1 MRSAVSL
8 LASLALTSVVVTAQD
23 AVVVPPPS
31 NVSLHA
37 TAVDSARELTAA
49 VTQVEPFASA
59 DFDIFVLSA
68 YWWPGHCR
76 VSPDIPKCKPA
87 AMPKQW
93 KEKLVVHGL
102 WPSYSDA
109 FKRKNNIDAKAQ
121 GPIGGEQPC
130 TGKAYDN
137 QLVPKPPTDDLVF
150 PGAGVSNKNVD
161 FYKYQWEKHGVCAQI
176 SQENYFAQAVE
187 TARLASKAMP
197 QKMPAT
203 ATVSELQKMFGAQ
216 AQLTCHRDR
225 ATNAVYLW
233 FVNFCF
239 KRKGLP
245 GGPVDCPSTPATCSG
260 TVTL

>member
-1 MRSAVSL
+1 MW
-8 LASLALTSVVVTAQD
+8 ASFALALHSAALLLCAVTAD
-23 AVVVPPPS
+23 ATFQGSVPH
-31 NVSLHA
+31 N
-37 TAVDSARELTAA
+37 DSITVFKNARELAA
-49 VTQVEPFASA
+49 DAAQADPFKSA

-76 VSPDIPKCKPA
+76 VSSDIAKCAPS

-102 WPSYSDA
+102 WPSYSDT
-109 FKRKNNIDAKAQ
+109 FKKQNNIAPAAQ

-130 TGKAYDN
+130 TGKAYDAS
-137 QLVPKPPTDDLVF
+137 QVPKPPTDDLVF
-150 PGAGVSNKNVD
+150 PGTGVSNKNPD

-176 SQENYFAQAVE
+176 SQEKYFEQAV
-187 TARLASKAMP
+187 TIARAATKAMP
-197 QKMPAT
+197 QPMPQT
-203 ATVSELQKMFGAQ
+203 ATVEVLQKMFGPQ

-225 ATNAVYLW
+225 KTNTVYLW
-233 FVNFCF
+233 FVNFCY

-245 GGPVDCPSTPATCSG
+245 GGAVDCPSAPTTCSG